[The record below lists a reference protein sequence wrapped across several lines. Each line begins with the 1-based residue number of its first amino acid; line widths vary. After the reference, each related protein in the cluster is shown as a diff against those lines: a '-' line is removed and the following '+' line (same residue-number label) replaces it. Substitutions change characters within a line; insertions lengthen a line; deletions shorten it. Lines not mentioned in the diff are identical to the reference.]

1 MVNYWGR
8 PKMAIYRE
16 MTNTQNTLE
25 ASHSLILNLNTI
37 QESMAI
43 TQTQEKQM
51 MGRHLNWLVK
61 MKE

>member
-1 MVNYWGR
+1 
-8 PKMAIYRE
+8 MAIYRE